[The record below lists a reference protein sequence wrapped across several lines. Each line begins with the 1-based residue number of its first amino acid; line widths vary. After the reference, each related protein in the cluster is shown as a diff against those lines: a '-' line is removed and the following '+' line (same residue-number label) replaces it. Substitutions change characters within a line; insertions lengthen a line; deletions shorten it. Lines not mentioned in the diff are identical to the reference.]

1 MVRILVCFLIVGIL
15 AGRSESFENSYVRVT
30 CDLPDVSMEQTER
43 GVEIYAPGFSETET
57 ASITITALNGWHLI
71 KPCGSGCSIEMKGGD
86 WKEIEVVKYPEDAA
100 SGRIWFHNYCI
111 RSSED
116 GKKVFTVPVGKFVT
130 VSAFQNGKR
139 RESDWI
145 VNSERKEETA
155 SIVFNRSFW
164 QFWKWFIPSME
175 TPIPG
180 TYFIF
185 AHPTEMERLWDEG
198 KMVVV
203 GACFDRD
210 GRHLYGYDDF
220 TSWIAHDSEKESDYY
235 GAKNGYCSLPYLSVP
250 VGKTG
255 YTFLKLTPDVLLEDE
270 TPVNLSSGS
279 NGVTVSPAY
288 AFASLGVSVTAGTS
302 LRESTVSANCDG
314 YNLAS
319 VQIVPLKQ
327 KYREI
332 IFVLVNGASN
342 RVSNIAS
349 INAIF
354 RECTIEFSVADTI
367 SFTWAGA
374 PTNHLWTANDRAQL
388 ARAFENRT
396 KSSDVSDNNLRK
408 HYVYIIPG
416 FDSVK
421 LSIAGWGSQPGNR
434 VWLYDYV
441 TSPTILAHELGHNC
455 SLDDEY
461 IFVPNGESIAA
472 EDRDNVMNMGTGDL
486 ASRHF
491 RYEQWIQANK
501 SDEK

>member
-1 MVRILVCFLIVGIL
+1 
-15 AGRSESFENSYVRVT
+15 
-30 CDLPDVSMEQTER
+30 
-43 GVEIYAPGFSETET
+43 
-57 ASITITALNGWHLI
+57 
-71 KPCGSGCSIEMKGGD
+71 MKGGD

-116 GKKVFTVPVGKFVT
+116 GKKVFTVPVGKSVT

-288 AFASLGVSVTAGTS
+288 ALASLGVSVTAGTS
-302 LRESTVSANCDG
+302 LRESTVSANCDE

-332 IFVLVNGASN
+332 IFVIVNGASN
-342 RVSNIAS
+342 RVSNIAP

-354 RECTIEFSVADTI
+354 RECAIKFSVADTI

-374 PTNHLWTANDRAQL
+374 PTNLLWTANDRAQL
-388 ARAFENRT
+388 LANFNQSQKQPVTHSNA
-396 KSSDVSDNNLRK
+396 LRP
-408 HYVYIIPG
+408 HYVFIIPG
-416 FDSVK
+416 RDS
-421 LSIAGWGSQPGNR
+421 SSFYIAGWGIRSDNYI
-434 VWLYDYV
+434 WLYDFV
-441 TSPTILAHELGHNC
+441 DEPLILAHEFGHNC
-455 SLDDEY
+455 SLTDEY
-461 IFVPNGESIAA
+461 TFSPEGALISAGDKENI
-472 EDRDNVMNMGTGDL
+472 MNYWDGGD
-486 ASRHF
+486 RHF

>member
-43 GVEIYAPGFSETET
+43 GLEIYAPGFSETET
-57 ASITITALNGWHLI
+57 ASITITALNGWYLI
-71 KPCGSGCSIEMKGGD
+71 RPCGSGCSIEMKGGD

-116 GKKVFTVPVGKFVT
+116 GKKDFTVPVGKSVT

-139 RESDWI
+139 RESDWV

-185 AHPTEMERLWDEG
+185 AHPTGMERLWDEG

-255 YTFLKLTPDVLLEDE
+255 YTFLKLIPDVLLEDE

-288 AFASLGVSVTAGTS
+288 ALASLGVSVTAGTS

-354 RECTIEFSVADTI
+354 RECAIEFSVADTI
-367 SFTWAGA
+367 FFTWAGA

-388 ARAFENRT
+388 LANFNQSQKQPVTHSNA
-396 KSSDVSDNNLRK
+396 LRP
-408 HYVYIIPG
+408 HYVFIIPG
-416 FDSVK
+416 RDS
-421 LSIAGWGSQPGNR
+421 SSFYIAGWGIRSDNYI
-434 VWLYDYV
+434 WLYDFV
-441 TSPTILAHELGHNC
+441 DEPLILAHELGHNC
-455 SLDDEY
+455 SLTDEY
-461 IFVPNGESIAA
+461 TFSPEGALISAGDKENI
-472 EDRDNVMNMGTGDL
+472 MNYWDGGD
-486 ASRHF
+486 RHF